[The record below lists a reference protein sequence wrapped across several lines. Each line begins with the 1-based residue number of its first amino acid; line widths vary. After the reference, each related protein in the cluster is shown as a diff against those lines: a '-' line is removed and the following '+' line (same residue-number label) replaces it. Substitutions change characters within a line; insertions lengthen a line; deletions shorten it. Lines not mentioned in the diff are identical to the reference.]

1 MDLSIPIASA
11 SLPPAEQADPRWK
24 HDVFLSFRGV
34 DTRQGITSQLYDELE
49 NRRIK
54 TFKDDQELEVGMA
67 ISPSLLTAIEESRF
81 AIVVL
86 SPNYATSPW
95 CLEELTKIFQCMEG
109 KDTILPLFYGVD
121 PSDVRH
127 QKNSFQVAFTRHE
140 QNSRQSEEKVKE
152 WRVALNKVAH
162 ISGWESKNHK

>member
-1 MDLSIPIASA
+1 
-11 SLPPAEQADPRWK
+11 
-24 HDVFLSFRGV
+24 
-34 DTRQGITSQLYDELE
+34 
-49 NRRIK
+49 
-54 TFKDDQELEVGMA
+54 
-67 ISPSLLTAIEESRF
+67 
-81 AIVVL
+81 
-86 SPNYATSPW
+86 
-95 CLEELTKIFQCMEG
+95 MEG